1 MPRRPLVVV
10 QPGNWRWISPMWRS
24 NCHLAMNF
32 CDTADASEIPRPTT
46 WDGSKT
52 LYVYTYNGI
61 QLPYQLVHVFFSYEN
76 SHRSQILAALVT
88 NETHGQF
95 LPVPPSS
102 PFHLRKRHKDKGTGR
117 EVLTDIFVAWGHQ
130 QEKDSPLTVDE
141 IADYFDKSLDFWGKG
156 ITELVRLEKGCQ
168 ELHDLFL
175 IFVGKWRV
183 WFPAK
188 YFWVLVWRQLSV
200 KWCQGSLSA
209 WGDVEREL
217 VWNYGRWLKFG

>member
-1 MPRRPLVVV
+1 MLQKSQG
-10 QPGNWRWISPMWRS
+10 QPPGMVLKPYMYIHIMAYNYHINWCM
-24 NCHLAMNF
+24 F
-32 CDTADASEIPRPTT
+32 FFPT
-46 WDGSKT
+46 KT
-52 LYVYTYNGI
+52 PTK
-61 QLPYQLVHVFFSYEN
+61 
-76 SHRSQILAALVT
+76 QILAALVT

-183 WFPAK
+183 
-188 YFWVLVWRQLSV
+188 
-200 KWCQGSLSA
+200 
-209 WGDVEREL
+209 
-217 VWNYGRWLKFG
+217 